1 MIPSTDGPLP
11 CKADPELFHAPDGQ
25 HTDTPNYQVRVAEA
39 KALCVG
45 CPERIPCRDRG
56 RALGATGVWGGE
68 DDVDRAAAGHPL
80 RSQRW
85 RTAA

>member
-1 MIPSTDGPLP
+1 MILTTSRLP
-11 CKADPELFHAPDGQ
+11 CRSNPDLFFAPDGQ
-25 HTDTPNYQVRVAEA
+25 HTGTPLYNARVESAR
-39 KALCVG
+39 ALCHG

-68 DDVDRAAAGHPL
+68 DDIDRVEAGSSI

-85 RTAA
+85 RIAA